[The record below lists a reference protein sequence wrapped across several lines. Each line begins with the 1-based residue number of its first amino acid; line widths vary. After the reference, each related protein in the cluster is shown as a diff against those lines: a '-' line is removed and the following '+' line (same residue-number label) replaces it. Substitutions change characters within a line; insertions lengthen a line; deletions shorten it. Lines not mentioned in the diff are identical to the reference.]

1 MRDALV
7 LLYCG
12 AVGFVSAGIT
22 ASLYRWM
29 TSEPAR
35 FAPFGRSMPAWV
47 MSFLFFALTG
57 PVLVVEHTI
66 RARIERRI
74 AGDLGRSRH
83 GRRGA
88 LELLLGGSRP

>member
-1 MRDALV
+1 
-7 LLYCG
+7 
-12 AVGFVSAGIT
+12 
-22 ASLYRWM
+22 M

-35 FAPFGRSMPAWV
+35 FAPFGRSMSAWV

-74 AGDLGRSRH
+74 AGIWAGAGMAVAAIWRCCSGVLVLDLVLTVRDS
-83 GRRGA
+83 
-88 LELLLGGSRP
+88 LP